1 MISLADV
8 YHVLAAT
15 VPLYVVMIVAYISV
29 KWWKLFTPDQCSG
42 INKFVAKYS
51 IPLLSFQV
59 ISGNDPYKMNLKL
72 IFADIMQKLLA
83 FSVLTAITKVSSRG
97 DLNSIITGISLST
110 LPNTL
115 ILGLPLLKAMYGE
128 EAAKLLGQ
136 IVVLQSLVWYNLLLF
151 LFEVSAVKAAP
162 LTPPLEAPVKLSS
175 IACVSI
181 GNLPE
186 GFSVKSP
193 ITSTDVS
200 HETEAPQEAQT
211 KEEEEELRTRTTK
224 KIKTM
229 LILLTVGKKLI
240 RNPNTHATFL
250 GLIWAS
256 IHFKWGVKMPE
267 MVKQSIMIISNGGLG
282 MAMFS
287 LGLFMASRASII
299 ACGTRMALVAM
310 AMKFLMGPALMAVS
324 SAATGLRGKV
334 FREAIVQAALP
345 QGIVPF
351 VFAKEYNIHPDILS
365 TGVIFG
371 ILISM
376 PIALAYYFLLEL

>member
-1 MISLADV
+1 MICLADV

-59 ISGNDPYKMNLKL
+59 ISANNPYKMNLKL
-72 IFADIMQKLLA
+72 IFADLMQKLLA
-83 FSVLTAITKVSSRG
+83 FFVLIAITKISSRG

-128 EAAKLLGQ
+128 EAALILGQ

-151 LFEVSAVKAAP
+151 LFELSAANAAP
-162 LTPPLEAPVKLSS
+162 MTPPLEAPV
-175 IACVSI
+175 A
-181 GNLPE
+181 
-186 GFSVKSP
+186 
-193 ITSTDVS
+193 
-200 HETEAPQEAQT
+200 TEAPQEAQT

-256 IHFKWGVKMPE
+256 IRYKWGVKMPE
-267 MVKQSIMIISNGGLG
+267 IVERSISIISDGGLG

-287 LGLFMASRASII
+287 LGLFMASRVSII

-310 AMKFLMGPALMAVS
+310 GMKFLMGPALMAVS
-324 SAATGLRGKV
+324 STATGLRGKV

-376 PIALAYYFLLEL
+376 PIALAYYFLLAL

>member
-1 MISLADV
+1 MISLANV

-162 LTPPLEAPVKLSS
+162 LTPPLEAP
-175 IACVSI
+175 
-181 GNLPE
+181 GR
-186 GFSVKSP
+186 FSEFVL
-193 ITSTDVS
+193 
-200 HETEAPQEAQT
+200 
-211 KEEEEELRTRTTK
+211 LRFF
-224 KIKTM
+224 I
-229 LILLTVGKKLI
+229 
-240 RNPNTHATFL
+240 
-250 GLIWAS
+250 
-256 IHFKWGVKMPE
+256 
-267 MVKQSIMIISNGGLG
+267 QSIICRRN
-282 MAMFS
+282 
-287 LGLFMASRASII
+287 
-299 ACGTRMALVAM
+299 VNN
-310 AMKFLMGPALMAVS
+310 
-324 SAATGLRGKV
+324 
-334 FREAIVQAALP
+334 
-345 QGIVPF
+345 
-351 VFAKEYNIHPDILS
+351 FAWI
-365 TGVIFG
+365 
-371 ILISM
+371 
-376 PIALAYYFLLEL
+376 PIWTP

>member
-1 MISLADV
+1 MITLADV

-15 VPLYVVMIVAYISV
+15 VPLYVVMIVAYVSV

-42 INKFVAKYS
+42 INMFVAKYS

-59 ISGNDPYKMNLKL
+59 ISDNNPYKMNLKL
-72 IFADIMQKLLA
+72 IFADFMQKLLA
-83 FSVLTAITKVSSRG
+83 ISLLTAITKVCSWG

-128 EAAKLLGQ
+128 EAAKLLAQ

-151 LFEVSAVKAAP
+151 LFELSAAKAA
-162 LTPPLEAPVKLSS
+162 LITPPLEAT
-175 IACVSI
+175 A
-181 GNLPE
+181 
-186 GFSVKSP
+186 
-193 ITSTDVS
+193 
-200 HETEAPQEAQT
+200 TEAPQEAQT
-211 KEEEEELRTRTTK
+211 KEEEEELRTRSTK

-229 LILLTVGKKLI
+229 LLLLTVGKKLL

-256 IHFKWGVKMPE
+256 IHYKWGVKMPE
-267 MVKQSIMIISNGGLG
+267 IVKQSILIISNGGLG

-287 LGLFMASRASII
+287 LGLFMASRVSII
-299 ACGTRMALVAM
+299 ACGTRMAFVAM
-310 AMKFLMGPALMAVS
+310 AMKFLMGPALMALS
-324 SAATGLRGKV
+324 STATGLKGRV

-376 PIALAYYFLLEL
+376 PIALAYYFLLAL

>member
-1 MISLADV
+1 MICLADV

-59 ISGNDPYKMNLKL
+59 ISANNPYKMNLKL
-72 IFADIMQKLLA
+72 IFADLMQKLLA
-83 FSVLTAITKVSSRG
+83 FFVLIAITKVSSRG

-128 EAAKLLGQ
+128 EAALILGQ

-151 LFEVSAVKAAP
+151 LFELSAANAAP
-162 LTPPLEAPVKLSS
+162 MTPPLEAPV
-175 IACVSI
+175 A
-181 GNLPE
+181 
-186 GFSVKSP
+186 
-193 ITSTDVS
+193 
-200 HETEAPQEAQT
+200 TEAPQEAQT

-256 IHFKWGVKMPE
+256 IRYKWGVKMPE
-267 MVKQSIMIISNGGLG
+267 IVERSISIISDGGLG

-287 LGLFMASRASII
+287 LGLFMASRVSII

-310 AMKFLMGPALMAVS
+310 GMKFLMGPALMAVS
-324 SAATGLRGKV
+324 STATGLRGKV

-376 PIALAYYFLLEL
+376 PIALAYYFLLAL

>member
-162 LTPPLEAPVKLSS
+162 LTPPLEAP
-175 IACVSI
+175 
-181 GNLPE
+181 
-186 GFSVKSP
+186 
-193 ITSTDVS
+193 
-200 HETEAPQEAQT
+200 ETEAPQEAQT